1 MVTSKGQGFKSLS
14 FHSLVTPW
22 ASCLHR
28 CASVIKQYTLILP
41 KISEASSWKGNRGV
55 HSRPKKRDEHP
66 AHTVLEIWHF
76 TFTLQFTHSYRSMG
90 IRNI

>member
-14 FHSLVTPW
+14 FHFLVTPW

-55 HSRPKKRDEHP
+55 HSRPKEER
-66 AHTVLEIWHF
+66 
-76 TFTLQFTHSYRSMG
+76 
-90 IRNI
+90 